1 MTGTVTRPAT
11 EATEAADP
19 DSGTDPGLD
28 PESPYTSL
36 RARIVI
42 FVVAGGLS
50 LLLALTSENSVLTGM
65 HGYPWEL
72 RAADVVFGVIGYV
85 ALWWRRR
92 WPLAFAGY
100 ILVISVFS
108 TLAGGLPFVAAFTVA
123 VHRNWPT
130 ALVTSALLTLAA
142 WPSLIL
148 YSGDGTTSV
157 GVLMVVVAVLMLA
170 ATGWGMFIR
179 ARRQL
184 LASLRGRAER
194 AERSREEHARLARIA
209 ERQRIAREMHD
220 VLAHRLSLL
229 SVQAGALEVTP
240 SAAGDEDATTEAAAA
255 IRATTHQALQE
266 LRSIVRV
273 LRDDD
278 VGGEAGTAPPQP
290 VAADL
295 PALVAEASATSS
307 IRADWSGV
315 ELAAVPPDTGRTLY
329 RIVQEGLTNARK
341 HEPGSTVEVTM
352 DGAPERGLSVT
363 VTSWLP
369 ADRPAPRDGASTG
382 GASTGGAGTGGV
394 GADGTGTGLIGLHE
408 RAALAGGHVD
418 ATVTGDDRFELSAW
432 LPWADR

>member
-1 MTGTVTRPAT
+1 
-11 EATEAADP
+11 
-19 DSGTDPGLD
+19 
-28 PESPYTSL
+28 
-36 RARIVI
+36 
-42 FVVAGGLS
+42 
-50 LLLALTSENSVLTGM
+50 
-65 HGYPWEL
+65 
-72 RAADVVFGVIGYV
+72 
-85 ALWWRRR
+85 
-92 WPLAFAGY
+92 
-100 ILVISVFS
+100 VFS
-108 TLAGGLPFVAAFTVA
+108 TLSGGLPFVAAFTVA

-148 YSGDGTTSV
+148 YTGGGTTGV
-157 GVLMVVVAVLMLA
+157 GVLMVVVAVVMFA

-229 SVQAGALEVTP
+229 SLQAGALEVTP
-240 SAAGDEDATTEAAAA
+240 SAAGDDATTEAAAA

-278 VGGEAGTAPPQP
+278 VGGPGGESSTAPPQP

-307 IRADWSGV
+307 ISADWTGV
-315 ELAAVPPDTGRTLY
+315 ELAEVPPDTGRTLY

-341 HEPGSTVEVTM
+341 HAPGSAVELVM
-352 DGAPERGLSVT
+352 DGAPDRGLSVT

-369 ADRPAPRDGASTG
+369 VDRPAPGG
-382 GASTGGAGTGGV
+382 GAGTGGAGTG
-394 GADGTGTGLIGLHE
+394 DGSGTGLIGLRE
-408 RAALAGGHVD
+408 RAALGGGHVD
-418 ATVTGDDRFELSAW
+418 AAVTGDDRFRLSAW

>member
-1 MTGTVTRPAT
+1 MTGTVTRSA
-11 EATEAADP
+11 AEAADP

-36 RARIVI
+36 RARIAI

-50 LLLALTSENSVLTGM
+50 LLLALSSDHTVFGGLD
-65 HGYPWEL
+65 GYPWGL
-72 RAADVVFGVIGYV
+72 RAADVACGVVAYV

-92 WPLAFAGY
+92 WPLAFAAY
-100 ILVISVFS
+100 IVVISVFS
-108 TLAGGLPFVAAFTVA
+108 TLSGGLAFVAAFTVA

-142 WPSLIL
+142 WPSLVL
-148 YSGDGTTSV
+148 YTGGGTRNV
-157 GVLMVVVAVLMLA
+157 GVLMVVVTVLLFA

-184 LASLRGRAER
+184 VASLRGRAER

-255 IRATTHQALQE
+255 IRATTHQALRE

-278 VGGEAGTAPPQP
+278 IGGEAGTAPPQP

-295 PALVAEASATSS
+295 PALVAEASATTS

-341 HEPGSTVEVTM
+341 HAPGSAVVVAM
-352 DGAPERGLSVT
+352 DGAPQRGLSVT

-369 ADRPAPRDGASTG
+369 VDRPAPGDGASTG
-382 GASTGGAGTGGV
+382 RAGT
-394 GADGTGTGLIGLHE
+394 AGTGTGLIGLHE

-418 ATVTGDDRFELSAW
+418 AAVTGDDRFELSAW

>member
-1 MTGTVTRPAT
+1 MTVAVAGP
-11 EATEAADP
+11 E
-19 DSGTDPGLD
+19 PGPVPGAD
-28 PESPYTSL
+28 PESPYTSR

-42 FVVAGGLS
+42 MAVVGGLS
-50 LLLALTSENSVLTGM
+50 LVLGLLSAHSLLDGLD
-65 HGYPWEL
+65 GYPWGL
-72 RAADVVFGVIGYV
+72 RAADVAFGLGGYA

-100 ILVISVFS
+100 ILAISVFS
-108 TLAGGLPFVAAFTVA
+108 TLSGGLPFVAAFTVA
-123 VHRNWPT
+123 VHRHWPT
-130 ALVTSALLTLAA
+130 ALVTSTLLALAA
-142 WPSLIL
+142 WPGLLLYRDDSMRDTEIL
-148 YSGDGTTSV
+148 F
-157 GVLMVVVAVLMLA
+157 LFVVIMIFAV
-170 ATGWGMFIR
+170 TGWGMFIR

-184 LASLRGRAER
+184 LASLRRRAER
-194 AERSREEHARLARIA
+194 AERSREEHASHARIA

-240 SAAGDEDATTEAAAA
+240 SAAPGDAAATEAAAA
-255 IRATTHQALQE
+255 IRATTHLALQE

-278 VGGEAGTAPPQP
+278 EPANAPPQP

-295 PALVAEASATSS
+295 PALVAEASATST
-307 IRADWSGV
+307 IRADWDDV

-341 HEPGSTVEVTM
+341 HAPGSAVEVTV
-352 DGAPERGLSVT
+352 DGTPDRGLSVT

-369 ADRPAPRDGASTG
+369 PGQPAPGPDVA
-382 GASTGGAGTGGV
+382 AGTSS
-394 GADGTGTGLIGLHE
+394 GAGLIGLRE
-408 RAALAGGHVD
+408 RAALAGGHIE
-418 ATVTGDDRFELSAW
+418 AAVTGGNRFRLSGW